1 MKSVY
6 LDPSVPSACHE
17 KAQPERRK
25 ITGRWWKE
33 KIDRYRIVVSS
44 LTIEEIE
51 ALETMEKREAILSL
65 ISDFPVIE
73 MTPSAQRLAK
83 RYIHERIIPLNALND
98 ALHISLV
105 VTHNIDI
112 LLSWNFAHLVK
123 PQIERKINAF
133 NLMSGYPRIR
143 IASPKDLMEEESL
156 P

>member
-1 MKSVY
+1 MKSLY

-25 ITGRWWKE
+25 TTWRWWKE
-33 KIDRYRIVVSS
+33 RIDRYRVVVSN

-51 ALETMEKREAILSL
+51 ALQTAEKREAILSL

-73 MTPSAQRLAK
+73 KTPSAQRLAK
-83 RYIHERIIPLNALND
+83 RYIRERIIPINAVND

-105 VTHNIDI
+105 ATHSIDI

-123 PQIERKINAF
+123 PQVERKINAF
-133 NLMSGYPRIR
+133 NLTSGYPRIK
-143 IASPKDLMEEESL
+143 IASPKDLMEEES
-156 P
+156 

>member
-17 KAQPERRK
+17 TAQPERRK
-25 ITGRWWKE
+25 ITWRWWKE
-33 KIDRYRIVVSS
+33 NIRNYRIVVSS

-65 ISDFPVIE
+65 VSDFPVIGLTSPAE
-73 MTPSAQRLAK
+73 RLAMN
-83 RYIHERIIPLNALND
+83 YIQERIIPVNALND
-98 ALHISLV
+98 ALHISM
-105 VTHNIDI
+105 VTIHNIDI

-123 PQIERKINAF
+123 PQVERKVNAF

-143 IASPKDLMEEESL
+143 IASPNHLIKEESSS
-156 P
+156 